1 MRVAA
6 SCGTVGRGFG
16 NLSPVVKFK
25 TQSMHFS
32 NSFKLSKLTGIAAAL
47 MILPVAVACG
57 SDVAEGP
64 EADISAELPEAEL
77 PEAGAT
83 AELEAPSELAEAP
96 SEGSGESIVEVAE
109 ANGSFETLVSAIQT
123 AGLEETLSAEGPYT
137 VFAPTDEA
145 FAALPEGTVEK
156 LVMPENREAL
166 GQILAYHVVAGEVDA
181 ADIQPGALNTVEGSE
196 VEVSVD
202 PVGVTVNDATVVQ
215 PDVTADNGVI
225 HVVDTVLLP
234 PTFDPST
241 LL

>member
-1 MRVAA
+1 MR
-6 SCGTVGRGFG
+6 
-16 NLSPVVKFK
+16 
-25 TQSMHFS
+25 FS
-32 NSFKLSKLTGIAAAL
+32 NSFSSSFKLSRLAAAAAAL
-47 MILPVAVACG
+47 MILPVAVACD

-64 EADISAELPEAEL
+64 EADISAEMPGAEM
-77 PEAGAT
+77 PDAT
-83 AELEAPSELAEAP
+83 AELEAPDDLAAAP
-96 SEGSGESIVEVAE
+96 EETSGESIVEVAE
-109 ANGSFETLVSAIQT
+109 ANGSFDTLVSAIQT
-123 AGLEETLSAEGPYT
+123 AGLEETLNAEGPYT

-145 FAALPEGTVEK
+145 FAQLPEGTVEK

-181 ADIQPGALNTVEGSE
+181 ADIEPGALSTVEGSE

-202 PVGVTVNDATVVQ
+202 PVGVTVNGATVVQ

>member
-1 MRVAA
+1 MR
-6 SCGTVGRGFG
+6 
-16 NLSPVVKFK
+16 
-25 TQSMHFS
+25 FS
-32 NSFKLSKLTGIAAAL
+32 NSLNFSSIKFSRFAGAAAAL

-64 EADISAELPEAEL
+64 EGDLNAEL
-77 PEAGAT
+77 PEAGLPEDAT
-83 AELEAPSELAEAP
+83 AEIEAPDDLTAE
-96 SEGSGESIVEVAE
+96 ESGESIVEVAD
-109 ANGSFETLVSAIQT
+109 ANGSFDTLVSAIQT
-123 AGLEETLSAEGPYT
+123 AGLEETLNAEGPYT

-145 FAALPEGTVEK
+145 FAELPEGTVEK

-181 ADIQPGALNTVEGSE
+181 ADIQPGALNTVEGSD
-196 VEVSVD
+196 VEVTVD
-202 PVGVTVNDATVVQ
+202 PVGVTVNGANVLQ

-234 PTFDPST
+234 PTFDPAT

>member
-1 MRVAA
+1 MR
-6 SCGTVGRGFG
+6 
-16 NLSPVVKFK
+16 
-25 TQSMHFS
+25 FS
-32 NSFKLSKLTGIAAAL
+32 NSVSKSFKFSKVAGAAAAL
-47 MILPVAVACG
+47 MVLPVAVACG

-64 EADISAELPEAEL
+64 ETGANAELPQSEL
-77 PEAGAT
+77 PGGT
-83 AELEAPSELAEAP
+83 AELETPDELAEAP
-96 SEGSGESIVEVAE
+96 GEAGGESIVEVAE
-109 ANGSFETLVSAIQT
+109 ANGSFDTLVSAIQT

-145 FAALPEGTVEK
+145 FAELPEGTVEK

-166 GQILAYHVVAGEVDA
+166 GQILAYHVVPGEVDA
-181 ADIQPGALNTVEGSE
+181 ADIQPGALGTVEGSE

-202 PVGVTVNDATVVQ
+202 PVGVTVNGANVVQ

-234 PTFDPST
+234 PTFDPAT